1 MDIVTRA
8 DEFRQRCEELR
19 SGGPVGLVLTMG
31 ALHEGHVSLMKVA
44 RSHASSVVTTVFVNP
59 TQFGPNE
66 DFNRYPRDLEQDAK
80 VCREAGADVLFAPA
94 PSDMYPEGEQTRV
107 RVGDLAAGLCGAFR
121 PGHFEG
127 VATVVTKFF
136 ALAGP
141 VVAVFGEKDYQQ
153 LKIIERTVKD
163 LLLPVKVIG
172 APIVRDADGL
182 AKSSRNRYLSSHERT
197 RALGLVSALRRCS
210 ELFRDGERRVAV
222 LEDAARSLL
231 TETDVEYASVVNGDT
246 LAPYSAEVDGRA
258 RLLLAVRV
266 GNTRLI
272 DNCSLAEGVA

>member
-1 MDIVTRA
+1 MDIVNQA
-8 DEFRQRCEELR
+8 EQFRQRCEQLR
-19 SGGPVGLVLTMG
+19 SSGPVGLVLTMG

-44 RSHASSVVTTVFVNP
+44 RSHANSVVTTVFVNP

-66 DFNRYPRDLEQDAK
+66 DFNRYPRDLERDAQ
-80 VCREAGADVLFAPA
+80 VCREAGAELLFAPT
-94 PSDMYPEGEQTRV
+94 PSEMYPEGEQTRV
-107 RVGDLAAGLCGAFR
+107 RVGELAEGLCGAFR

-127 VATVVTKFF
+127 VATVVIKFF

-141 VVAVFGEKDYQQ
+141 VVAVFGQKDYQQ
-153 LKIIERTVKD
+153 LKVIERTVKD

-182 AKSSRNRYLSSHERT
+182 AKSSRNRYLSSQERT
-197 RALGLVSALRRCS
+197 RALGLVSALRHCS

-222 LEDAARSLL
+222 LEDAARRLV
-231 TETDVEYASVVNGDT
+231 TDADVEYASVVNGDDLT
-246 LAPYSAEVDGRA
+246 LYPADADERA

>member
-172 APIVRDADGL
+172 AP
-182 AKSSRNRYLSSHERT
+182 HERT